1 VDDIEHSAGDEVR
14 ITEMKTLQQ
23 ASRPERLPTPGL
35 KASILLVDDRPAN
48 LLALE
53 AILDP
58 LDQRLVRATSGE
70 EALEKLQDEE
80 FAVILMDVRMP
91 GMDGLRTAE
100 VICQRE
106 SAARIPIIFLT
117 AVPIGNAD
125 VVSGYAR
132 GAVDFLLKPFDP
144 EILRSKVSVFVDLHQ
159 KEQMIKRQGALL
171 RQRDREAFER
181 RSELRFRSLMDALPQ
196 CVWVARADLT
206 FYYWNQRAVDYI
218 GVQPTV
224 AVPIERLFEFV
235 HPDDLPT
242 LKVEW
247 ELSTA
252 NRHTAEVQVRLRRH
266 GDGGYRWFLMR
277 GVPQLDES
285 ENVVGWIL
293 AGTDI
298 DTEHQALQEAET
310 ASRMKEEFLATVSH
324 ELRNPLNAIMGWV
337 HLLRS
342 GKLEAPK
349 SSKALET
356 IERNVHMQTALIDD
370 ILDVSRIMR
379 GKINLTFRSVRMSTV
394 VEAALAAVRPTAD
407 AKGVTLEYEMAA
419 DSDEISG
426 DADRLQQIVWNL
438 LSNAIKFT
446 PRDGRV
452 TVWVERHDS
461 DLTLTVRDTGQGI
474 SQDFLPHVFD
484 RFSQADSGSTRAHG
498 GLGLGLAI
506 VRHLVELHAGSVEAA
521 SDGVGHG
528 AAFSVRLPI
537 KQSRAAA
544 AADNQG
550 QAMAPPGK
558 LEGVSILVVDDEPD
572 SREVL
577 AELLRQY
584 GAQTRTA
591 SSAEEALAEIAHN
604 TPQVLLSDIGM
615 PSVDGYEL
623 VRRVREIIPET
634 DMLAMA
640 LTGLGS
646 AQDRKRALAD
656 GFQVCM
662 VKPVEPEHLVEAIK
676 QLLPSRQR
684 STQ

>member
-1 VDDIEHSAGDEVR
+1 
-14 ITEMKTLQQ
+14 
-23 ASRPERLPTPGL
+23 
-35 KASILLVDDRPAN
+35 
-48 LLALE
+48 
-53 AILDP
+53 
-58 LDQRLVRATSGE
+58 
-70 EALEKLQDEE
+70 
-80 FAVILMDVRMP
+80 MDVRMP

-106 SAARIPIIFLT
+106 SAARVPIIFLT

-125 VVSGYAR
+125 VASGYAR

-159 KEQMIKRQGALL
+159 KEQMIKRQSALL
-171 RQRDREAFER
+171 RQREREAFER

-218 GVQPTV
+218 GIETTM
-224 AVPIERLFEFV
+224 AVPAERLFEFV
-235 HPDDLPT
+235 HPDDLPL
-242 LKVEW
+242 LKAEW

-252 NRHTAEVQVRLRRH
+252 NRHPAEIKSRLRRH
-266 GDGGYRWFLMR
+266 GDGEYRWFLMR
-277 GVPQLDES
+277 AVPQLDES
-285 ENVVGWIL
+285 GNAAGWIL
-293 AGTDI
+293 AATDI
-298 DTEHQALQEAET
+298 DTEHQALQDAEA

-342 GKLEAPK
+342 GKLDTPK

-356 IERNVHMQTALIDD
+356 IER

-379 GKINLTFRSVRMSTV
+379 GKINLTFRTVRVGAV
-394 VEAALAAVRPTAD
+394 VDAALAAVRPTAD
-407 AKGVTLEYEMAA
+407 AKGVALEYEMASA
-419 DSDEISG
+419 SDEISG

-452 TVWVERHDS
+452 TIRVERHDD

-506 VRHLVELHAGSVEAA
+506 VRHLVELHAGTVEASSA
-521 SDGVGHG
+521 G
-528 AAFSVRLPI
+528 AGQGATFSVRLPI
-537 KQSRAAA
+537 KDSKLGTAG
-544 AADNQG
+544 DEQG
-550 QAMAPPGK
+550 YEAAPPLQ

-584 GAQTRTA
+584 GAETRTA
-591 SSAEEALAEIAHN
+591 ASAEEALAEIAHS
-604 TPQVLLSDIGM
+604 TPRVLLSDIGM
-615 PSVDGYEL
+615 PSVDGFEL
-623 VRRVREIIPET
+623 VRRVRELISESE
-634 DMLAMA
+634 MVAMA

-646 AQDRKRALAD
+646 TNDRKRALAE

-662 VKPVEPEHLVEAIK
+662 VKPVEPERLVEAIK
-676 QLLPSRQR
+676 QLLPSRQ
-684 STQ
+684 